1 MALPNGAGGYQVGDG
16 NVNDPIIDLISA
28 PVSVTATAT
37 LTVAQVLNGLIL
49 ANSGVTSTQ
58 TYTLPT
64 VTELEA
70 TLINSDRIGTAF
82 SFRVV
87 NLGTSSGTAVI
98 AAGTGLGEAVGPLG
112 DALTMNYADIPNF
125 PVSTVVGHSGRL
137 IAGKL
142 ARHIRNSSPVIGGS
156 PPDAVKKETGA
167 TGNGFDTPSERK
179 P

>member
-16 NVNDPIIDLISA
+16 NLNDPIIDLISA

-37 LTVAQVLNGLIL
+37 LTAAQVLNGLIL
-49 ANSGVTSTQ
+49 ANSGVTSSQ

-64 VTELEA
+64 VTDLEA

-98 AAGTGLGEAVGPLG
+98 AAGTGWTVSGS
-112 DALTMNYADIPNF
+112 LTMTIP
-125 PVSTVVGHSGRL
+125 VT
-137 IAGKL
+137 
-142 ARHIRNSSPVIGGS
+142 
-156 PPDAVKKETGA
+156 TGA
-167 TGNGFDTPSERK
+167 MMIARKTSATGWTLYRVT
-179 P
+179 

>member
-16 NVNDPIIDLISA
+16 NVNDPIIDLIQA

-49 ANSGVTSTQ
+49 ANSGVTSSQ

-64 VTELEA
+64 VTDLETA
-70 TLINSDRIGTAF
+70 LVNSDRIGTTF

-98 AAGTGLGEAVGPLG
+98 AAGTGWTVSGS
-112 DALTMNYADIPNF
+112 LTMTIP
-125 PVSTVVGHSGRL
+125 VT
-137 IAGKL
+137 
-142 ARHIRNSSPVIGGS
+142 
-156 PPDAVKKETGA
+156 TGA
-167 TGNGFDTPSERK
+167 TLIARK
-179 P
+179 TAAGAWTLYRVS